1 MDWHSFH
8 QNRVPVP
15 TRITLR
21 LIASN
26 ANTRQNRDDMTE
38 NIYGLSRFCNTH
50 FDEWL
55 ACLNLSGVSMSMGT
69 RATMSSAPD
78 EP

>member
-1 MDWHSFH
+1 
-8 QNRVPVP
+8 
-15 TRITLR
+15 
-21 LIASN
+21 
-26 ANTRQNRDDMTE
+26 MTE